1 MKQSTDSI
9 NVTFVMKLK
18 EKIKNSL
25 KTSLKVRMS
34 LDPPRIA
41 PMTYS
46 TTLFRKGDLDLS

>member
-46 TTLFRKGDLDLS
+46 TTLFRKGGLDLS